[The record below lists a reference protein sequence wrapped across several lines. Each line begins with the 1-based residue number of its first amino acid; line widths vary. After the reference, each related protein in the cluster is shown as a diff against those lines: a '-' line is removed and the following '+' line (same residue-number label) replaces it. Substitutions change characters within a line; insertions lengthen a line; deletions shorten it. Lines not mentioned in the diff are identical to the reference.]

1 MPIEIKEVIIK
12 TKVEKE
18 PHPAGNYELQIK
30 QLEDLKKE
38 VLRNCEQMVNKI
50 IKKQTS
56 R

>member
-12 TKVEKE
+12 TRVEKE
-18 PHPAGNYELQIK
+18 PHPAGNYEMQ

-38 VLRNCEQMVNKI
+38 VLRNCEQMINKV
-50 IKKQTS
+50 IKKQSS